1 MINVKKFEDE
11 FEFLN
16 MFYNCKI
23 TIGKLTYL
31 NAYAAY
37 IASKCKNE
45 NDKRAFTRLS
55 GIKAKKKSK
64 SISIRDDWELVK
76 VDVMKEIQKAK
87 FDQNPEL
94 KDKLLNIDGTIE
106 NLVMNSDTFWC
117 KNMIHNKGKNML
129 GNILMEIRD
138 DYKNDL

>member
-45 NDKRAFTRLS
+45 NDRRAFTRLS
-55 GIKAKKKSK
+55 GIKAKKKSN
-64 SISIRDDWELVK
+64 SITVRDDWDNVK
-76 VDVMKEIQKAK
+76 VDIMREIQIAK
-87 FDQNPEL
+87 FEQNPEL
-94 KDKLLNIDGTIE
+94 KEKLLKIDGTIE
-106 NLVMNSDTFWC
+106 NLVMNKDTFWS

-129 GNILMEIRD
+129 GKILMEIRD
-138 DYKNDL
+138 SYESQI